1 MRLHRFFASFIWQKS
16 WDFGPWF
23 SASGPQWRLIR
34 TTRRN
39 NSGRFTIRAASK
51 LAARLWRKL
60 STPLAP
66 LLGKELGPNSDS
78 TSILPEKPVLEW
90 QALQCKV
97 QVTTCFKFLTSGD
110 TVRLPKRL
118 CGKSPMTS
126 SPASTRSICKI
137 QDARYW
143 TVCTVY
149 TVLNITSRMNET
161 ENKIKQVVSWFK
173 HDWNCLCQI
182 VLLCVFVLLCQRR

>member
-1 MRLHRFFASFIWQKS
+1 MRLHRFFASFIW
-16 WDFGPWF
+16 F
-23 SASGPQWRLIR
+23 SASGPQWRLLR
-34 TTRRN
+34 TTGRK

-66 LLGKELGPNSDS
+66 LLGKELGVPSSDS
-78 TSILPEKPVLEW
+78 ASILPEKPVLEW

-97 QVTTCFKFLTSGD
+97 QVTTCFKFLASGD

-149 TVLNITSRMNET
+149 TVLNMTPRMNET
-161 ENKIKQVVSWFK
+161 ENKIKPVSFVVQAWLKLFI
-173 HDWNCLCQI
+173 CQI